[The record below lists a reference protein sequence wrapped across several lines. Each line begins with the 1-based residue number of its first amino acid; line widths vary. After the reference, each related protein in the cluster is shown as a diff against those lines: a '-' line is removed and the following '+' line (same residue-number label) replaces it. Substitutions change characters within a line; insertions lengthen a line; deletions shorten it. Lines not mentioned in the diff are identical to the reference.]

1 MSRIFI
7 SKDNEELSIELQE
20 LVQKGLL
27 EAQTLIEFNA
37 VPFACPPVHDI
48 LFIASIRAADFFF
61 ANCHTNAQIACA
73 GLETAKKV
81 AERYQKKVHFIAQ
94 QSDQPI
100 LEAQK
105 FNEWR
110 NGRSVCF
117 PSSQLSIGTYA
128 AAIPEREKIILT
140 VYNTRFK
147 NLKIQEKDIY
157 VFSSP
162 SNVRAF
168 MEHNSIPTGAK
179 VVAWGSSTAE
189 ELEKKQINV
198 TKILN
203 GQQQAD
209 LLTWLSKV
217 L

>member
-1 MSRIFI
+1 MCSIFI
-7 SKDNEELSIELQE
+7 SKDPQDLNDSLLALHES
-20 LVQKGLL
+20 GAL
-27 EAQTLIEFNA
+27 EAQSLIEFSV
-37 VPFACPPVHDI
+37 VPFVCPPAHDI

-61 ANCHTNAQIACA
+61 ANCQTSAEIACA

-81 AERYQKKVHFIAQ
+81 AERYQKEVHFIAE
-94 QSDQPI
+94 QSDKPQ
-100 LEAQK
+100 LEAK
-105 FNEWR
+105 RFNEWR

-128 AAIPEREKIILT
+128 ALIPESEKIILP

-147 NLKIQEKDIY
+147 NLRIKAKDIY
-157 VFSSP
+157 IFSSP
-162 SNVRAF
+162 SNVLAF
-168 MEHNSIPTGAK
+168 LEHNTIAANAK
-179 VVAWGSSTAE
+179 VVAWGSSTAQ
-189 ELEKKQINV
+189 ELEKKQISV
-198 TKILN
+198 AKVLN

>member
-1 MSRIFI
+1 MPRVFI
-7 SKDNEELSIELQE
+7 SKAPEDLSIALQTLLE
-20 LVQKGLL
+20 NGVL
-27 EAQTLIEFNA
+27 EAQSLIEFSA
-37 VPFACPPVHDI
+37 IPFVCPAAHDI

-61 ANCHTNAQIACA
+61 KQCRTNAQIACA

-81 AERYQKKVHFIAQ
+81 AEHYQKEVHFIAQ
-94 QSDQPI
+94 QSDQPQ

-110 NGRSVCF
+110 KGRSVCF

-128 AAIPEREKIILT
+128 ALIPESEKIILP
-140 VYNTRFK
+140 VYTTQFK
-147 NLKIQEKDIY
+147 KLHIKEKDIY

-162 SNVRAF
+162 SNVLAF
-168 MEHNSIPTGAK
+168 LAHNTLPTHAK
-179 VVAWGSSTAE
+179 VVAWGSSTAQ
-189 ELEKKQINV
+189 ELAKKQISV
-198 TKILN
+198 SKVLN

>member
-7 SKDNEELSIELQE
+7 SKNPEDLSIELQT

-27 EAQTLIEFNA
+27 EAQTLIEFSA
-37 VPFACPPVHDI
+37 VPFACPPAHDI
-48 LFIASIRAADFFF
+48 LFIASIRAAEFFF
-61 ANCHTNAQIACA
+61 ANCQTSAQIACA

-81 AERYQKKVHFIAQ
+81 AERYQKEVHFIAQ
-94 QSDQPI
+94 YSDQPV

-128 AAIPEREKIILT
+128 ALIPESEKLIFS

-147 NLKIQEKDIY
+147 NLQIEEKDIY

-168 MEHNSIPTGAK
+168 LEHNTISSQAQ
-179 VVAWGSSTAE
+179 VVAWGSSTAQ
-189 ELEKKQINV
+189 ELEKKQISV
-198 TKILN
+198 AKVLN